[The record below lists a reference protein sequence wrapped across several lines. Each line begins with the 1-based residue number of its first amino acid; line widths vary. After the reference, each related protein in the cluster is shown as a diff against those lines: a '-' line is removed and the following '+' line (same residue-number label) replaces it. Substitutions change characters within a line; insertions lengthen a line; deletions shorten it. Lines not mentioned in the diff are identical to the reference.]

1 MKNLKKNLLAVNKEI
16 KALLKKVDRMIVT
29 VGKLEKPKAKPIKAK
44 AVKKTPA
51 KKVAVKK
58 AAPKKPAPKKAAP
71 ATAADTVLAI
81 IKKYK
86 KGVNVSTLIEK
97 TGFNK
102 RKIYNNVKVLKKRGK
117 IKSVGKGVYVKA

>member
-29 VGKLEKPKAKPIKAK
+29 VGKLEKPKAKPTKAK
-44 AVKKTPA
+44 AVKKAP
-51 KKVAVKK
+51 VKK
-58 AAPKKPAPKKAAP
+58 AAPKKAAP

-81 IKKYK
+81 IKRYK
-86 KGVNVSTLIEK
+86 KGVNVSTLMEK

-102 RKIYNNVKVLKKRGK
+102 RKIYNNVKVLKKRGM
-117 IKSVGKGVYVKA
+117 IKSGGRGVYVKA